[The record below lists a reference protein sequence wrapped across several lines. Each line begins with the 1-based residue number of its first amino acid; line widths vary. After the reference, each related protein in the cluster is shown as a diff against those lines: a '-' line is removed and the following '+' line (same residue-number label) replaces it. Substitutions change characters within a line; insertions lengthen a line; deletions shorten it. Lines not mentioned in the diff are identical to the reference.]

1 MSSAVEH
8 PAIDPRAN
16 RVVTFVFITV
26 FLDMI
31 GFGVIIP
38 LLPFYVR
45 SMGGNAE
52 TVGTLLGCFS
62 ATQLVMTPILGRLSD
77 RLGRRRVILVSLL
90 GNAISMAVF
99 ALAAERKLLPLLF
112 ISRIVAGATAGN
124 LSACQAAV
132 ADVTPPHLRAQRMGV
147 IGAGIGLGMV
157 LGPVLGSFLSHYGSW
172 APPLA
177 AGAFAALDLL
187 GALVY
192 MPETLPIH
200 ARGNAGAS
208 EDLGLARG
216 LRVAISRPK
225 LRAVLAMYFLV
236 FLAITNLQVALPL
249 FADARFHWKATEV
262 GHVFGLLGGASL
274 FVQAAVIGPLSRRV
288 SDSTLIAIGAA
299 MLASGFATIAAA
311 TAPLVLLVGV
321 TFVGLALGL
330 ANPGLAALAA
340 RLAPDDARGAVLG
353 VAQSCGGLARTIG
366 PVWSGFLFAR
376 VTHAA
381 PFVGGAVAGGLA
393 TLLAIA
399 NAKPRGERRGR
410 PRDES

>member
-1 MSSAVEH
+1 MNRAEPSS
-8 PAIDPRAN
+8 PIDPRAN
-16 RVVTFVFITV
+16 RVVTFVFVTV

-31 GFGVIIP
+31 GFGVVIP

-62 ATQLVMTPILGRLSD
+62 LTQLVMTPILGRLSD
-77 RLGRRRVILVSLL
+77 RLGRRRVILISLF

-99 ALAAERKLLPLLF
+99 ALAAERRLLLLLF
-112 ISRIVAGATAGN
+112 VSRIVAGATAGN

-132 ADVTPPHLRAQRMGV
+132 ADVTPPHERAQKMGV

-157 LGPVLGSFLSHYGSW
+157 LGPVLGSFLSRFGMW

-177 AGAFAALDLL
+177 AAASAALDLV
-187 GALVY
+187 GAMIF
-192 MPETLPIH
+192 MPETRP
-200 ARGNAGAS
+200 AGAHDTRDHS
-208 EDLGLARG
+208 ARLGLGEG
-216 LRVAISRPK
+216 LRVAIAHAN

-274 FVQAAVIGPLSRRV
+274 LVQVAIIGPLSRRV
-288 SDSTLIAIGAA
+288 REPSLIAIGGA
-299 MLASGFATIAAA
+299 LLGSGFAAIAAA
-311 TAPLVLLVGV
+311 RSPWILLFGV
-321 TFVGLALGL
+321 TLVGLALGL
-330 ANPGLAALAA
+330 VNPGLAAITA
-340 RLAPDDARGAVLG
+340 RLAPVDTRGAVLG
-353 VAQSCGGLARTIG
+353 LAQSCGGLARTVG

-376 VTHAA
+376 ITHAA
-381 PFVGGAVAGGLA
+381 PFLGGAIAGGLA
-393 TLLAIA
+393 TLLALGLRVKRKA
-399 NAKPRGERRGR
+399 HEYPAHEG
-410 PRDES
+410 